1 MTAAASQANRPVLG
15 ERYELVSRIGAGAS
29 AQVFHAIDRRL
40 NRHVAIKHLRPDF
53 ASDPRFLKLFRAE
66 AHLAAQLSHPN
77 VVAVYDWSDE
87 AASGPFI
94 VTELLAG
101 GTLRDMI
108 LGDRALTISQVAFI
122 GLQAAQGLAFAH
134 EQGLVH
140 RDVKPA
146 NLLFG
151 HEGRVRV
158 ADFGIARAVAESAWT
173 EPEGVLI
180 GTARYAA
187 PEQATEGLVDGLA
200 DVYSLA
206 LCLVEAVSGQLPL
219 LGENALATMTIRQ
232 TVDIP
237 VQEELADT
245 LGPLADALVDAGKAD
260 RAERVTAAELLE
272 QLLVVHNDLPTPAP
286 LPLLDVTTIGEP
298 VPPGAQSVGDQP
310 ANGQRGPGSGPIILG
325 ERPAGRDDA
334 HSGPESVTFD
344 GIEVDTEAPTELPG
358 PLDRQPVDNGIAVQ
372 PGGAVQ
378 VSEPPP
384 QYETYRRPRRRW
396 PLLVGLLFLLAATAG
411 AAIFGPTL
419 LEQARPETTVIDLG
433 LPTFEVADFQSS
445 PVAEIRSQA
454 GQNGWSVELVEDY
467 EDGTSAGEILRQSP
481 EPGASLAPGE
491 TIMIVISLGPELRI
505 VPDVVGVSVEQAR
518 AVATEAS
525 LNVGQIVE
533 RNDEAISVG
542 VVLEATI
549 GGIPAQPGAEVVT
562 GTEIDLVVSGGPTP
576 RQVPN
581 LVGLSVDQARSALAD
596 LSLAI
601 ETSELFSETVPEG
614 EIISSNPAAD
624 EMLARGSTV
633 SVVVSLGLPFVEIP
647 ELTGMPAADAATQL
661 EELGLVIEDTDG
673 PPNRPVLITDPVA
686 GTSVRLG
693 TSIRII
699 VSR

>member
-66 AHLAAQLSHPN
+66 AYLAAQLSHPN
-77 VVAVYDWSDE
+77 IVAVYDWSDE
-87 AASGPFI
+87 VDSGPFI

-108 LGDRALTISQVAFI
+108 LGDHQLTISQVTFI

-151 HEGRVRV
+151 QEGRVRV
-158 ADFGIARAVAESAWT
+158 ADFGIARAVAEAAWT

-187 PEQATEGLVDGLA
+187 PEQATEGTVDGLA
-200 DVYSLA
+200 DVYSLV
-206 LCLVEAVSGQLPL
+206 LCLVEAATGSLPL
-219 LGENALATMTIRQ
+219 LGENALSTMTTRQ

-237 VQEELADT
+237 VQGEMAEI
-245 LGPLADALVDAGKAD
+245 LGPLADALVNAGKAD
-260 RAERVTAAELLE
+260 PAERASAPELVE
-272 QLLVVHNDLPTPAP
+272 QLLVVHSDLPDPAP
-286 LPLLDVTTIGEP
+286 LPLLDVTTIGDP
-298 VPPGAQSVGDQP
+298 VSV
-310 ANGQRGPGSGPIILG
+310 NGQRPAGSGPTILG
-325 ERPAGRDDA
+325 DRPGEGASAGDQGQDN
-334 HSGPESVTFD
+334 V
-344 GIEVDTEAPTELPG
+344 EVIDLDTEAPTEMPGLLEQPVAANEVINGASVEAERSAPRPYDATFTRRRRRG
-358 PLDRQPVDNGIAVQ
+358 PLLA
-372 PGGAVQ
+372 
-378 VSEPPP
+378 
-384 QYETYRRPRRRW
+384 
-396 PLLVGLLFLLAATAG
+396 GLLLLLAIGIG
-411 AAIFGPTL
+411 AAVVGPTL
-419 LEQARPETTVIDLG
+419 LERARPETTVIELG
-433 LPTFEVADFQSS
+433 LPTFEVANFQSS
-445 PVAEIRSQA
+445 PVADIRDQA
-454 GQNGWSVELVEDY
+454 DQFGWSVQVVEDY
-467 EDGTSAGEILRQSP
+467 QDGTSAGEILRQSP
-481 EPGASLAPGE
+481 EPGASLPPGE
-491 TIMIVISLGPELRI
+491 EIMIVISLGPELRI
-505 VPDVVGVSVEQAR
+505 VPDVVGVTVDQAR
-518 AVATEAS
+518 AATAGAS
-525 LNVGQIVE
+525 LAVGDVVE
-533 RNDEAISVG
+533 RNDEAVATG
-542 VVLEATI
+542 VVLEASI
-549 GGIPAQPGAEVVT
+549 GGIPAQPGAEVT
-562 GTEIDLVVSGGPTP
+562 TDTEIDLVVSSGPTP
-576 RQVPN
+576 RQIPN

-601 ETSELFSETVPEG
+601 EVSESFSETVPEG
-614 EIISSNPAAD
+614 EIISSSPAA
-624 EMLARGSTV
+624 EEVLARGSTV

-647 ELTGMPAADAATQL
+647 DLAGLQAVDAATQL

-693 TSIRII
+693 TSVRII